1 MAASATTAMMYFQ
14 ADLFR
19 LRQKRKRP
27 PPSRAVRCSIESPDS
42 MFAENAAAR
51 TGSPL
56 NPHPSPAFGR
66 SYSTSIDQYKPKR
79 HRVSRS
85 IPERRM
91 RFRILRVSRIRARAQ
106 RVVDQGLAERP
117 DGAGHPVTAG
127 DHAVERPF
135 DPCAILVRDDQRR
148 QELDR
153 MTGMAGDLAENLVLL
168 EQGYGDELA
177 EQPLACRF
185 QSVPGRL
192 QLERLR
198 RTERDADHHPLAA
211 NVHQQLVARDH
222 LRKRAHQAL

>member
-1 MAASATTAMMYFQ
+1 MLQPALDPPSTRTRRPRSAGHIRRRSINTSPNATASADQ
-14 ADLFR
+14 FR
-19 LRQKRKRP
+19 
-27 PPSRAVRCSIESPDS
+27 
-42 MFAENAAAR
+42 NAAC
-51 TGSPL
+51 GS
-56 NPHPSPAFGR
+56 AYR
-66 SYSTSIDQYKPKR
+66 AY
-79 HRVSRS
+79 
-85 IPERRM
+85 
-91 RFRILRVSRIRARAQ
+91 SRIRARAQ

-185 QSVPGRL
+185 QSVPGSL
-192 QLERLR
+192 QLERLG
-198 RTERDADHHPLAA
+198 RTERVAA
-211 NVHQQLVARDH
+211 
-222 LRKRAHQAL
+222 